1 MEIMNLNLKN
11 QIEAILFTSGNP
23 VLYSKLSD
31 ILDIG
36 VFEVKIIINGLV
48 DEYKDRGIN
57 LLMYND
63 SCQFCTSEKYTLIV
77 KEALGMVRSTNLSNS
92 ALEVAAIVAYH
103 QPITRAY
110 IDQIRGV
117 DSSYAINTLIERNLI
132 ESKGKLDVPGKPNI
146 YGTTDDFLRCFGI
159 NSIEELPKL
168 E

>member
-1 MEIMNLNLKN
+1 MNRIECKN

-23 VLYSKLSD
+23 VKYSKLAD
-31 ILDIG
+31 VLKIDP
-36 VFEVKIIINGLV
+36 FDVKSMVNDLSE
-48 DEYKDRGIN
+48 DYRSRGIN
-57 LLMYND
+57 ILMFDD
-63 SCQFCTSEKYTLIV
+63 SCQFCTSEKYILIV
-77 KEALGMVRSTNLSNS
+77 KEVLGMIKTTNLSNS

-117 DSSYAINTLIERNLI
+117 DSSYAINTLLERNLI
-132 ESKGKLDVPGKPNI
+132 ESKGKLDIPGKPNI
-146 YGTTDDFLRCFGI
+146 YGTTHDFLRCFGI